1 MGRYWT
7 CETEISSYKE
17 ELIKNML
24 HKNVTAKIKKPWES
38 DTTCEGMEIKNF
50 PKRYQEIKRRTDC
63 EKI

>member
-24 HKNVTAKIKKPWES
+24 HKNVTAKIKKPI
-38 DTTCEGMEIKNF
+38 GK
-50 PKRYQEIKRRTDC
+50 
-63 EKI
+63 